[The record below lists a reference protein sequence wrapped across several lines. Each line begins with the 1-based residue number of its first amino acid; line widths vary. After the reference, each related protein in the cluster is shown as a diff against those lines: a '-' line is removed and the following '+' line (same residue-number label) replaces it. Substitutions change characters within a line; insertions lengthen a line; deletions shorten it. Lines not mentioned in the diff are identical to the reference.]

1 MTTRLPIADLA
12 NYEHTSAPR
21 IDLEQLSGDAGARLL
36 RALGVKGSEAELQG
50 ASKEFS
56 GHCLALTLLGSYL
69 SDAYNGD
76 IRCRKEVA
84 GHLADDAR
92 QGTHAQKIMASY
104 QSWFGEG
111 PELSVLL
118 MLGLFDR
125 PAHEMVFAAL
135 LKTPVIRGLT
145 EALINLKPSAWRMI
159 LARLRRARLLAEEDP
174 HNPGQLD
181 THPLVR
187 EYFGGKLRIQQPA
200 AWKECHVRLYNY
212 YRTLAPELP
221 STFKEMEPL
230 FLAVSCGCQ
239 AGLLRDALHEVYLPR
254 IQRGETSFAAKVLG
268 AREALLSVL
277 AHFFDPGQWGT
288 LAQTSIPQQKLAP
301 EDQLFILMQAGLYIA
316 ATRGLT
322 APEAKTCYDSVEPLC
337 KSLHRPRSLYLALIG
352 QWRYSLITDR
362 LSLTMQ
368 LAQRVSSL
376 AQEHN
381 DAALSLGACRALA
394 ATLFHLGDFAAAR
407 QHAGEGLQIWRAGG
421 AQSYVEEL
429 HSPAIV
435 CLCYLALS
443 EWHLG
448 EISASHRTMTE
459 AIVLAKELNDLYGL
473 ANALFWAAVLAQMG
487 RQALEA
493 ERLASELIELAIR
506 QNFGKRRAPGE
517 ILREWARSL
526 RGANRTESIFCI
538 EGGIRAIGFTLVM
551 PYYLALKAEALYV
564 EGRFSEALKAISDA
578 EAMAERLE
586 EHWWCAELHRLR
598 GVFLTAMGADSAAI
612 DASFQAAINTA
623 KQQKSTSLAQR
634 AQVTLADYNREKI
647 KVCTSRAFR
656 LPLS

>member
-1 MTTRLPIADLA
+1 
-12 NYEHTSAPR
+12 
-21 IDLEQLSGDAGARLL
+21 
-36 RALGVKGSEAELQG
+36 
-50 ASKEFS
+50 
-56 GHCLALTLLGSYL
+56 
-69 SDAYNGD
+69 
-76 IRCRKEVA
+76 
-84 GHLADDAR
+84 
-92 QGTHAQKIMASY
+92 
-104 QSWFGEG
+104 
-111 PELSVLL
+111 
-118 MLGLFDR
+118 
-125 PAHEMVFAAL
+125 
-135 LKTPVIRGLT
+135 
-145 EALINLKPSAWRMI
+145 
-159 LARLRRARLLAEEDP
+159 
-174 HNPGQLD
+174 
-181 THPLVR
+181 
-187 EYFGGKLRIQQPA
+187 
-200 AWKECHVRLYNY
+200 
-212 YRTLAPELP
+212 
-221 STFKEMEPL
+221 
-230 FLAVSCGCQ
+230 
-239 AGLLRDALHEVYLPR
+239 
-254 IQRGETSFAAKVLG
+254 
-268 AREALLSVL
+268 
-277 AHFFDPGQWGT
+277 
-288 LAQTSIPQQKLAP
+288 
-301 EDQLFILMQAGLYIA
+301 
-316 ATRGLT
+316 
-322 APEAKTCYDSVEPLC
+322 
-337 KSLHRPRSLYLALIG
+337 
-352 QWRYSLITDR
+352 
-362 LSLTMQ
+362 MQ

-394 ATLFHLGDFAAAR
+394 ATLFHLGDFDAAR
-407 QHAGEGLQIWRAGG
+407 QHAVEGLQIWRAGG

-459 AIVLAKELNDLYGL
+459 AIVLAKELDDLYGL

-487 RQALEA
+487 REVLEA

-551 PYYLALKAEALYV
+551 PYYLALKAEALYL
-564 EGRFSEALKAISDA
+564 EGRFFEALKAISDA
-578 EAMAERLE
+578 EAMAERFE

-634 AQVTLADYNREKI
+634 AQVTLAEYHREKI
-647 KVCTSRAFR
+647 KVRSSRAFQ